1 NGASGIAVGM
11 STNMAPHNLTETV
24 DGIIAYL
31 DNPDIELSEL
41 MEHISAPDFPTGG
54 IIYGYEGVKE
64 AYERGRGKI
73 TMRARCTTEEHSNGR
88 EQIVVTETRYQDNKK
103 KQIEKITH

>member
-41 MEHISAPDFPTGG
+41 MEHISSPDFPKGG

-64 AYERGRGKI
+64 SYENGRGKI
-73 TMRARCTTEEHSNGR
+73 TMRARCRKEELVQGG
-88 EQIVVTETRYQDNKK
+88 EQEVGSEMRYQVK
-103 KQIEKITH
+103 KIT